1 MRMFLAAA
9 LCCFLLSAMAAAQ
22 KTEKNSDDVKNMPGM
37 DQKQM
42 PGMQTDENGRMNMHP
57 ETFLEEIVHH
67 GASGTSAEPNSTPGP
82 MLMTM
87 KANWAFMFHANA
99 FVS

>member
-1 MRMFLAAA
+1 MFLAAA

-22 KTEKNSDDVKNMPGM
+22 QTEKNSDDVQNMPGM

-67 GASGTSAEPNSTPGP
+67 GASGTSAEPNSTPVP
-82 MLMTM
+82 ML
-87 KANWAFMFHANA
+87 
-99 FVS
+99 